1 MTSYKNLDMESLSR
15 EKRWHLVWFE
25 PASYRLLFSLLFP
38 KCDGKLHFSASKKFS
53 GAFNIHGVDLE
64 NDFVT
69 SSSADNEFRQQPETS
84 SVVEWLEQRSFL
96 FGIEL
101 RGDDENFVLPQL
113 PQQSETL
120 RLVLLSCFKA
130 SVAVLGS
137 NPYSNG
143 LFYWWDQVG
152 NIFFRL

>member
-1 MTSYKNLDMESLSR
+1 M
-15 EKRWHLVWFE
+15 
-25 PASYRLLFSLLFP
+25 
-38 KCDGKLHFSASKKFS
+38 
-53 GAFNIHGVDLE
+53 
-64 NDFVT
+64 T

-130 SVAVLGS
+130 SSAVLGL
-137 NPYSNG
+137 NPYSEFIG
-143 LFYWWDQVG
+143 CRIRTEVIGMERVKDTTKPVFTSW
-152 NIFFRL
+152 